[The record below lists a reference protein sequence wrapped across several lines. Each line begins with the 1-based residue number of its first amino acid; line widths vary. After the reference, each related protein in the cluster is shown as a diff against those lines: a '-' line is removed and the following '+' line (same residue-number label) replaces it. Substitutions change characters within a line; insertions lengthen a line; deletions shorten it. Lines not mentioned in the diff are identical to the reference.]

1 MRLCRLALTPVLILI
16 VAACSGAGATAS
28 PSAPAASAS
37 AAPQRIE
44 VTLTDG
50 FKIELVSATV
60 PAGVP
65 VTFVVTN
72 AGAIN
77 HEFYLGDEAAQ
88 AEHEEEMMA
97 GGMRHD
103 EPDGISVKPG
113 ETIELTHTFD
123 EPGET
128 LAGCHEPGHYD
139 AGMKAAITVTP

>member
-1 MRLCRLALTPVLILI
+1 MRLRHLTLLPALILI
-16 VAACSGAGATAS
+16 VAACSGAGATVS
-28 PSAPAASAS
+28 PSAPAAS

-44 VTLTDG
+44 VTLSDSFT
-50 FKIELVSATV
+50 IELASTTV

-72 AGAIN
+72 AGAID
-77 HEFYLGDEAAQ
+77 HEFYVGDEAAQ

-128 LAGCHEPGHYD
+128 LAGCHEPGHYA
-139 AGMKAAITVTP
+139 AGMKAAITVSG

>member
-1 MRLCRLALTPVLILI
+1 MRLRHLSLFPALILI

-44 VTLTDG
+44 VTLSDSFT
-50 FKIELVSATV
+50 IELASTTV

-65 VTFVVTN
+65 VTFVVMN
-72 AGAIN
+72 AGAID
-77 HEFYLGDEAAQ
+77 HEFYVGDEAAQ

-113 ETIELTHTFD
+113 ETKELIHTF
-123 EPGET
+123 EAPGEM
-128 LAGCHEPGHYD
+128 LAGCHEPGHYT
-139 AGMKAAITVTP
+139 AGMKAAITVTG

>member
-1 MRLCRLALTPVLILI
+1 MRLRHLSLFPALILI

-28 PSAPAASAS
+28 PSATAASAS

-44 VTLTDG
+44 VTLSDSFT
-50 FKIELVSATV
+50 IELASSTV

-65 VTFVVTN
+65 VTFVVMN
-72 AGAIN
+72 AGAID
-77 HEFYLGDEAAQ
+77 HEFYVGDEAAQ

-113 ETIELTHTFD
+113 ETKELIHTF
-123 EPGET
+123 EAPGEM
-128 LAGCHEPGHYD
+128 LAGCHEPGHYT
-139 AGMKAAITVTP
+139 AGMKAAITVTG

>member
-1 MRLCRLALTPVLILI
+1 MRLRHLSLFPALILI

-44 VTLTDG
+44 VTLSDSFT
-50 FKIELVSATV
+50 IELASSTV

-65 VTFVVTN
+65 VTFVVMN
-72 AGAIN
+72 AGAID
-77 HEFYLGDEAAQ
+77 HEFYVGDEAAQ

-113 ETIELTHTFD
+113 ETKELIHTF
-123 EPGET
+123 EAPGEM
-128 LAGCHEPGHYD
+128 LAGCHEPGHYT
-139 AGMKAAITVTP
+139 AGMKAAITVTG

>member
-1 MRLCRLALTPVLILI
+1 MRLRHLTATPALILI

-44 VTLTDG
+44 VTLSDSFT
-50 FKIELVSATV
+50 IELASSTV

-65 VTFVVTN
+65 VTFVVMN
-72 AGAIN
+72 AGAID
-77 HEFYLGDEAAQ
+77 HEFYVGDEAAQ

-113 ETIELTHTFD
+113 ETKELIHTF
-123 EPGET
+123 EAPGEM
-128 LAGCHEPGHYD
+128 LAGCHEPGHYT
-139 AGMKAAITVTP
+139 AGMKAAITVTG

>member
-1 MRLCRLALTPVLILI
+1 MRLRHLTLVPVLILI

-44 VTLTDG
+44 VTLSDSFT
-50 FKIELVSATV
+50 IELASSTV

-65 VTFVVTN
+65 VTFVVMN
-72 AGAIN
+72 AGAID
-77 HEFYLGDEAAQ
+77 HEFYVGDEAAQ

-113 ETIELTHTFD
+113 ETKELIHTF
-123 EPGET
+123 EAPGEM
-128 LAGCHEPGHYD
+128 LAGCHEPGHYT
-139 AGMKAAITVTP
+139 AGMKAAITVTG